1 MNSEEIEN
9 GIMHICENDSY
20 LAKIIDVTK
29 RCQLEPKKDYYNSL
43 LKAIVQQQL
52 SVAAASSIYS
62 RFSVF
67 FNGKFVPEK
76 ILDASDTDLR
86 NCGLSHAKV
95 TYAKDLSNKILN
107 GQLRLSEISV
117 KSNDE
122 IIKDLTMVKGIG
134 VWSSHMFLIFTL
146 GRINVL
152 PIGDL
157 GIRRAAMNLYK
168 LRSLPDE
175 KKLRKLSI
183 KNNWE
188 PYNTIA
194 SWYLWRSLE
203 L

>member
-1 MNSEEIEN
+1 MIY
-9 GIMHICENDSY
+9 ENDSY
-20 LAKIIDVTK
+20 LAKIIDITK
-29 RCQLEPKKDYYNSL
+29 RFQLKPKKDYYNSL

-67 FNGKFVPEK
+67 FNAKFVPEK

-95 TYAKDLSNKILN
+95 TYVKDLSNKILN
-107 GQLRLSEISV
+107 GQLRLSEISL

-175 KKLRKLSI
+175 KRLRKLSI

>member
-9 GIMHICENDSY
+9 GIMHIYENDSC
-20 LAKIIDVTK
+20 LAKIIDQSK
-29 RCQLEPKKDYYNSL
+29 RCHLKLKRDYFNSL

-52 SVAAASSIYS
+52 SIAAASSIYS
-62 RFSVF
+62 KFSSF
-67 FNGKFVPEK
+67 FKGKFVPER
-76 ILDASDTDLR
+76 IIDTSDADLR
-86 NCGLSHAKV
+86 NLGLSHAKV
-95 TYAKDLSNKILN
+95 KYVKDLSNKIID
-107 GQLRLSEISV
+107 GQLRLKGISV
-117 KSNDE
+117 KSDDE
-122 IIKDLTMVKGIG
+122 IIKDLTKVKGIG

-152 PIGDL
+152 PTGDL

>member
-9 GIMHICENDSY
+9 GIMHIYENDRY
-20 LAKIIDVTK
+20 LAKIIDITK
-29 RCQLEPKKDYYNSL
+29 RFQLKPKKDYYNSL

-67 FNGKFVPEK
+67 FNAKFVPEK

-95 TYAKDLSNKILN
+95 TYVKDLSNKILN
-107 GQLRLSEISV
+107 GQLRLSEISL

-175 KKLRKLSI
+175 KRLRKLSI

>member
-168 LRSLPDE
+168 LRNLPDE
-175 KKLRKLSI
+175 KRLRKLSI